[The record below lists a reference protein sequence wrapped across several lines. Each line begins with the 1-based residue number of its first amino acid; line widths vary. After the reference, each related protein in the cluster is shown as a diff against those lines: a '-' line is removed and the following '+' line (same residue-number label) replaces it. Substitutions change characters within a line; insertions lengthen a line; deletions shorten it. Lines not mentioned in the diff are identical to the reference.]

1 MKKSGRLYIVIHVS
15 GGQEVA
21 SSPMRKGPEM
31 AQYLRCSVNGNGYR
45 LKRVNS
51 KQGRRSQSGAPRT
64 QRKTRRALTFA
75 TV

>member
-1 MKKSGRLYIVIHVS
+1 MKKSGKTFIVIHVS

-31 AQYLRCSVNGNGYR
+31 VQYLRQSVNGDGYR

-51 KQGRRSQSGAPRT
+51 RQGRRSQAGAPRT
-64 QRKTRRALTFA
+64 QRKTRRVFA
-75 TV
+75 AV